1 MTSIWTK
8 REGGVKGENQSLGP
22 KSKRIPAEGKIGKEE
37 PPTKS
42 VAKPPHEAGGKAA
55 SDARADTEGRAPPM
69 ERAAENKSEGDA
81 VKGEERREDTVPAG
95 TKSRL
100 AKALMHRRM
109 A

>member
-37 PPTKS
+37 PPTKPM
-42 VAKPPHEAGGKAA
+42 AKPPHEAGGKAA
-55 SDARADTEGRAPPM
+55 SDARAD
-69 ERAAENKSEGDA
+69 NKSEGDA